1 MFMDYYNDIDH
12 FKVPNEEK
20 KKLKDFLELLNK
32 YKYER
37 DKLGDFTHE
46 ELSHIFEIAKSN
58 PKLQIEIW
66 RSLPNDVVNNAEN
79 LEIFEDVLENKFG
92 EYIHGID
99 KKSLVKLLN
108 NSRQPTR
115 TNG

>member
-1 MFMDYYNDIDH
+1 MLMDYYNNIDY
-12 FKVPNEEK
+12 FEVSNEEK

-32 YKYER
+32 HEQ

-66 RSLPNDVVNNAEN
+66 RSLPNDVVNNDEN
-79 LEIFEDVLENKFG
+79 LDIFEDVLENKFG

-99 KKSLVKLLN
+99 KKALVKLLS